1 MKDIMLDELN
11 DLLIADNDLVIGLS
25 DQQQQKH
32 LLLTEK
38 GDIKQFPDA
47 GVGTLKF
54 LESEDPGALLRE
66 ISIQFSADGMK
77 VKEVKF
83 GTGGKILLNAPYEVS

>member
-1 MKDIMLDELN
+1 MIDLILTAESDLKIAN
-11 DLLIADNDLVIGLS
+11 DDLVIGVA
-25 DQQQQKH
+25 DQQLQER

-47 GVGTLKF
+47 GVGTMKF
-54 LESEDPGALLRE
+54 LESEDEGGLLRE

-77 VKEVKF
+77 VKEVKVDSS
-83 GTGGKILLNAPYEVS
+83 GKILINAPYENS